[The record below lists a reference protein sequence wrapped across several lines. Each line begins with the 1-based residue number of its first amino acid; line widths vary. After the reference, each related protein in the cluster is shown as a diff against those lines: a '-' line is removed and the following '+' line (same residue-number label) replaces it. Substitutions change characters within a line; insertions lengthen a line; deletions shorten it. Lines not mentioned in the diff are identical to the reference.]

1 MEDNIL
7 NLKES
12 HLEDYHIHEINIWK
26 NKYYEEKQINF
37 ERTLLGSSFL
47 KEQQISFEKMLF
59 GKTKKLFLK
68 EQISF
73 EKYFRKNGIRK
84 IDLSWL
90 SLPLSNKCQTRS
102 RIFLTQVKEIEIERK
117 NRRKKTHVILPFCRS
132 QLKHEKNMKKLI
144 IRINKKIFN

>member
-1 MEDNIL
+1 
-7 NLKES
+7 
-12 HLEDYHIHEINIWK
+12 
-26 NKYYEEKQINF
+26 
-37 ERTLLGSSFL
+37 LGSSFL
-47 KEQQISFEKMLF
+47 KEQQISFEKMLY
-59 GKTKKLFLK
+59 GRTKKLFSE

-117 NRRKKTHVILPFCRS
+117 NRKIERKKPHVILPFCRS

-144 IRINKKIFN
+144 IRINKKIFK